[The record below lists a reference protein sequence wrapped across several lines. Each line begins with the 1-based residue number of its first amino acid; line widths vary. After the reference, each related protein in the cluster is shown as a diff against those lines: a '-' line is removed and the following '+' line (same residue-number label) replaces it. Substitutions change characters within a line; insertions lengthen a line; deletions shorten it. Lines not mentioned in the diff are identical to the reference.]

1 MDTIDLP
8 RGVSKVLDPVLDRL
22 RKTLIDNLYS
32 AVIYGS
38 AVRGDFVDGQ
48 SDVNLLLVL
57 NRSTPE
63 AHAAIAEALV
73 SAAGIE
79 PFVVSRWELPR
90 SRRVFALKFLSIK
103 RHYLVVS
110 GEDPVADFDPDPGL
124 LRFLCE
130 QALRNLR
137 LRLTRAFV
145 TFKGDRTRYT
155 RLVIDSLA
163 ALFTALSDPIRTA
176 GQEVP
181 AAYADRPGFLEKTYR
196 AGTGVLTDLLAL
208 KKAGRRIT
216 EDEAAE
222 IHRGLYQLLSQ
233 ALEWVRE
240 QWPDQEPIV

>member
-1 MDTIDLP
+1 MDSADLP

-22 RKTLIDNLYS
+22 GNTLLDNLYS
-32 AVIYGS
+32 GVIYGS
-38 AVRGDFVDGQ
+38 AVRGDFVDGE

-63 AHAAIAEALV
+63 AHSAIADALESV
-73 SAAGIE
+73 AGIE

-103 RHYLVVS
+103 RHYRVVH
-110 GEDPVADFDPDPGL
+110 GEDPVADFEPEQGL

-137 LRLTRAFV
+137 LRLTHAFI

-155 RLVIDSLA
+155 RLVIESLA
-163 ALFTALSDPIRTA
+163 ALLTALSDPIRTA
-176 GQEVP
+176 GHDVP
-181 AAYADRPGFLEKTYR
+181 TAYADRPGILGETYR
-196 AGTGVLTDLLAL
+196 AETGVLTDLLAL
-208 KKAGRRIT
+208 KKSGRRIT

-233 ALEWVRE
+233 ALEWVKE
-240 QWPDQEPIV
+240 QWPDQEPLV